1 MRTLDEIRAQFIA
14 NLIKENSPLTDFT
27 SSSVNN
33 TLIRSIGALQL
44 EQDLLL
50 ENLKTQMFIE
60 SSDPVY
66 LNDKLQDFGLTRKV
80 ATKSNGTVLV
90 KPNVGSSLSI
100 NAVLTNTVNGNQY
113 IVTEALN
120 SVNTYGEVLFAIQSV
135 STGNTYNA
143 PANTK
148 LLYTTNPSLVVT
160 IGFSRVDSN
169 NVVGNL
175 TGGSDTESNEAF
187 ISRFINTFTGARF
200 STTAAIKSFV
210 LNQPNIT
217 AASIQNPFPGHLT
230 VWFEAA
236 TVFTNANILNLKQSI
251 LQELPAGITFDLLT
265 INRQFVDIHIVVN
278 LNNNIDINKDVLIN
292 KLKSDISNWMKLLD
306 VNQTFE
312 PSFLL
317 QYLNNI
323 NNNLIAYPKELTSIP
338 ALPDRLISLANTIIT
353 FEL

>member
-1 MRTLDEIRAQFIA
+1 MRTFEDIRAQFVA

-27 SSSVNN
+27 SSSVNT

-50 ENLKTQMFIE
+50 KNLQTQMFIE
-60 SSDPVY
+60 TSDSTY
-66 LNDKLQDFGLTRKV
+66 LDAKLKDFGLKRKI

-90 KPNVGSSLSI
+90 KPNVGTSLGI
-100 NAVLTNTVNGNQY
+100 NSVLTNTVNGNQY
-113 IVTEALN
+113 IVTEELN

-148 LLYTTNPSLVVT
+148 LLFTVNPSLIVT
-160 IGFSRVDSN
+160 VGFSRVDST

-175 TGGSDTESNEAF
+175 TGGSNNESNEAF

-200 STTAAIKSFV
+200 STTSAIKSFV
-210 LNQPNIT
+210 LNEPNIT
-217 AASIQNPFPGHLT
+217 AVSIQNPFPGHLT
-230 VWFEAA
+230 VWFETA

-251 LQELPAGITFDLLT
+251 SQELPAGITFDLLT
-265 INRQFVDIHIVVN
+265 INRQFVDIHIIVN
-278 LNNNIDINKDVLIN
+278 LNNNLEINKDVLIN
-292 KLKSDISNWMKLLD
+292 KLKSDISSWMRLLD

-317 QYLNNI
+317 QYVNNI
-323 NNNLIAYPKELTSIP
+323 NNNLISYPNELTSVS

-353 FEL
+353 FEF